1 MTADTQTLA
10 VITGGSRGIGFGIAK
25 QLAAKHDILVVCRSS
40 PIEDNIAELKNVR
53 PNATIEYMV
62 GLDCAETQKVTM

>member
-40 PIEDNIAELKNVR
+40 PIEENVAELKNVR
-53 PNATIEYMV
+53 PNAAIEYMV